1 MSLFDFHYNVTPPPL
16 QPTSWAVPIGVIT
29 AAAIAGLFSL
39 ISLIISKEN
48 KVTEFR
54 QAWIDAQRDDVAE
67 VLAAAVRLEVAPLEQ
82 RAEIISNF
90 DRCCARIMLR
100 DNPSRSPV
108 RDVVFTHYIRWI
120 KKEERKRSKRSWAFF
135 KYVKKTNAALPWG
148 KVSMD
153 MLALREQLNRNIFDK
168 EEILRLKISI
178 LARSRDL
185 LKVEWTIV
193 KEGERWYSLTRNLVR
208 GLLAIIVIVVGV
220 TCFSIGVTG

>member
-29 AAAIAGLFSL
+29 AAAIAGLFTL

-54 QAWIDAQRDDVAE
+54 QAWIDAQRNDVAE

-82 RAEIISNF
+82 RAEILSNF

-108 RDVVFTHYIRWI
+108 RDAVFTHSIRWV
-120 KKEERKRSKRSWAFF
+120 KKDERARSKRKWAFF
-135 KYVKKTNAALPWG
+135 KYVKKTNEALPWG

-153 MLALREQLNRNIFDK
+153 MLDLREQLNRNSFDK
-168 EEILRLKISI
+168 EKIVRLKISI
-178 LARSRDL
+178 LAKSRNL
-185 LKVEWTIV
+185 LKIEWTIV

-208 GLLAIIVIVVGV
+208 LLLAIITLVVAV
-220 TCFSIGVTG
+220 TFLSISVTG